1 MSDASPRTT
10 KAREIYMAVRAR
22 LESGEFAPGARLPTE
37 VQLAHDAD
45 VSRPTVAKA
54 LEQLQREGWL
64 ERRQGS
70 GTYVRQRQAA
80 QRRFGLIVPGLGDAE
95 VFRPICEALAHA
107 AQGDGHVV
115 WWGATE
121 AEGEAAR
128 PATHPAWELCARF
141 LAEGVDG
148 VFFAPL
154 SETAGKDAVN
164 RRIADALRQADVAVV
179 LLDRDF
185 VPYPGR
191 SEFDLVGI
199 NNRREGHTITDHLFA
214 QGCGN
219 LIFVM
224 PPAAAGAIQARAAGF
239 LEAYITRRLP
249 LDVARVCVCD
259 PADRVAVAAM
269 WKRWRPDGIVCGTD
283 VTAGALMHTL
293 EDLEVRT
300 PDDVLIGGV
309 DGVRYAELL
318 RVPLTTVQQ
327 PGEALGRMAYHAM
340 CDRLAHPDW
349 EPRHIMLGCRLAVRA
364 SSVRPPAASGRS

>member
-10 KAREIYMAVRAR
+10 KARQLYLALRAR

-37 VQLAHDAD
+37 IQLAHDAD

-54 LEQLQREGWL
+54 LEQLRREGWV

-70 GTYVRQRQAA
+70 GTFVRQRQAA
-80 QRRFGLIVPGLGDAE
+80 ARRLGLIVPGWGDAE
-95 VFRPICEALAHA
+95 VFRPICEAVARA
-107 AQGDGHVV
+107 AQADGHVV

-121 AEGEAAR
+121 AGAMAAH
-128 PATHPAWELCARF
+128 PAQHLAWELCERF

-154 SETAGKDAVN
+154 SETPGKDAVN
-164 RRIADALRQADVAVV
+164 CRIADALRHAHVAVV

-219 LIFVM
+219 LIFLM
-224 PPAAAGAIQARAAGF
+224 SPGAAGAIQARAAGF
-239 LEAYITRRLP
+239 LEAHLTRRLP
-249 LDVARVCVCD
+249 LDAARVCVCD
-259 PADRVAVAAM
+259 PADRTAVAAI
-269 WKRWRPDGIVCGTD
+269 WNRWRPDGIVCGTD

-293 EDLEVRT
+293 EDLQIRT

-309 DGVRYAELL
+309 DGVRYAELM

-349 EPRHIMLGCRLAVRA
+349 EPRHIMLGCRLVVRA
-364 SSVRPPAASGRS
+364 STMRSPIAVGGS